1 MRKSVMNWVRR
12 SLRVVVLSAVTFC
25 GLAGCV
31 ANQAPQLLT
40 PKAADANFGYIEK
53 TLSDTSY
60 EIIYYGPEIY
70 TELTVRSYLDTIE
83 HTAQE
88 TSTNLALWR
97 AAQLAAAKGYKGFKV
112 TDAKGIVRHYIIGRD
127 YENVPVSEFQNVT
140 IRQLGYW
147 SATYFRGEAALTV
160 EFTNDTGGDVHDAAQ
175 TVAAMSDRYTKAVS
189 EPIMADTQYYFGPS
203 SWLYGYDENY
213 KEAPVFESSKS
224 SPRPPDRKPLGQP
237 YYAP

>member
-1 MRKSVMNWVRR
+1 MNWFKRIFR
-12 SLRVVVLSAVTFC
+12 TAAISAVTFC
-25 GLAGCV
+25 GLAGCM
-31 ANQAPQLLT
+31 ANQPPQLMT
-40 PKAADANFGYIEK
+40 PKAEDANYGYIEK
-53 TLSDTSY
+53 ALSDRDY

-70 TELTVRSYLDTIE
+70 TEQTVRSYLDSIE
-83 HTAQE
+83 HTAEE
-88 TSTNLALWR
+88 TSCNLALWR

-127 YENVPVSEFQNVT
+127 YESVPVSEFQNVT
-140 IRQLGYW
+140 IRQLQYW
-147 SATYFRGEAALTV
+147 SATYFRGEAALTI
-160 EFTNDTGGDVHDAAQ
+160 EFTNDSGSDVHDAEQ
-175 TVAAMSDRYTKAVS
+175 TAAAMSERYPKAMS

-224 SPRPPDRKPLGQP
+224 QPRPPDRKPLGQP